1 MSALN
6 SRVESARAWM
16 QQHPWQ
22 SAAVLAA
29 LFGLWFAY
37 KGVDLYAQNKDERD
51 IITARDTAKVAV
63 AARSNA
69 LINRM
74 VRAQKKVEPVTAYTG
89 EVFIMQTFK
98 DAFKEAEAVEVHA
111 PGLAAAYDDVAGFGA
126 GRLALLEAATNDPQ
140 VAVRIIK
147 AGGGHHLGLAK
158 AVGTE
163 PDIRLVYVQLP
174 MGVLDGVLDVT
185 QEKQSYLGLRQGQT
199 DVLSHGDT
207 TLASTAEIN
216 AVAIAKTPWRVV
228 ASAPLAEK
236 GLFSAGGIAELVL
249 GGLCF
254 LLGAACLFAPVYLQ
268 RRGGQE
274 SEVADADGADMTLEQ
289 MQQAGM
295 IVAQAPPP
303 PEFNIKES
311 VQPKVP
317 LDRSIFRAYDIRGI
331 IGVPLDRSIFR
342 AYDIRGIIGVNLDA
356 GIACKV
362 GEAVGTILVE
372 KGLRGIVV
380 GYDGRLSSP
389 DMADG
394 LCEGLAST
402 GIEVINIGQVPT
414 PVVYFAANT
423 GEFTSGISVTGS
435 HNPPDYNGLKI
446 VIDGHTLSGDAIMD
460 IFTRIIDKKII
471 RADKHGAIRQQD
483 IIPAYIERIAED
495 IHIEQPLKVVVD
507 CGNGVPGSVAPRV
520 LRAIGAEVEEL
531 HCEVDGNF
539 PNHHPDPSDP
549 ENLLDLIDLV
559 KHNGADIGLA
569 FDGDGDRLGVVTA
582 AGEVIFADRLLML
595 FAEDVL
601 NRNPGAAIIYDVKC
615 TGALQGHI
623 LRNGGS
629 PLMWKTGHSLI
640 KAKMKETHAELAGE
654 MSGHFFFSE
663 RWYGFDDGIYAAARL
678 LEILAAAPEGVQAK
692 FDELPKLAS
701 TPELKAEVTEGE
713 QHAFIARFVEQA
725 RFEGARISHI
735 DGVRADWPDGWGL
748 VRASNTTP
756 VLVLRFEA
764 NDDAALSRIQETFR
778 MQLLAL
784 KPDLNLPF

>member
-6 SRVESARAWM
+6 SRVESARAWV

-74 VRAQKKVEPVTAYTG
+74 VQAQKKVEPVTAYTG

-98 DAFKEAEAVEVHA
+98 DGFKEAEAVEVHA

-163 PDIRLVYVQLP
+163 PDMRLVYVQLP
-174 MGVLDGVLDVT
+174 IGMLDGVLDVT
-185 QEKQSYLGLRQGQT
+185 QEKHSYLGLRQGQT
-199 DVLSHGDT
+199 DVLSHGDN

-236 GLFSAGGIAELVL
+236 GLFSAGGIGELVL

-254 LLGAACLFAPVYLQ
+254 LLGVGCLFAPGYLQ
-268 RRGGQE
+268 RRRRQE

-289 MQQAGM
+289 MQLAGV
-295 IVAQAPPP
+295 IAAQVPPP

-311 VQPKVP
+311 LQP
-317 LDRSIFRAYDIRGI
+317 R
-331 IGVPLDRSIFR
+331 VPLDRSIFR

-356 GIACKV
+356 GIAFKV

-471 RADKHGAIRQQD
+471 RADKPGAIRQQD
-483 IIPAYIERIAED
+483 IIPAYIARIAED

-507 CGNGVPGSVAPRV
+507 CGNGVPGSVAPLV

-531 HCEVDGNF
+531 YCEVDGNF

-582 AGEVIFADRLLML
+582 SGEVIFADLLLML

-601 NRNPGAAIIYDVKC
+601 SRNPGAAIIYDVKC
-615 TGALQGHI
+615 TGALQSHI

-640 KAKMKETHAELAGE
+640 KSKMKETHAELAGE

-663 RWYGFDDGIYAAARL
+663 RWFGFDDGIYAAARL
-678 LEILAAAPEGVQAK
+678 LEILAAAPEGIQAK
-692 FDELPKLAS
+692 FDELPKLVS
-701 TPELKAEVTEGE
+701 TPELKAEVAEGE

-725 RFEGARISHI
+725 RFEGARISLI

-764 NDDAALSRIQETFR
+764 NDEAALSRIQAAFR

>member
-1 MSALN
+1 MSATH
-6 SRVESARAWM
+6 SRIEHLRGWV
-16 QQHPWQ
+16 QKHPLQ
-22 SAAVLAA
+22 TATLLFVL
-29 LFGLWFAY
+29 LSLWFAY
-37 KGVDLYAQNKDERD
+37 KGVDLYSQNKDERD
-51 IITARDTAKVAV
+51 IITARDNASAAV
-63 AARSNA
+63 TARSNA
-69 LINRM
+69 LIRRM
-74 VRAQKKVEPVTAYTG
+74 IMAQKKVEPVTAATG
-89 EVFIMQTFK
+89 EAAIITTFQ
-98 DAFKEAEAVEVHA
+98 DAFKNAESVQVYT
-111 PGLAAAYDDVAGFGA
+111 PGLSSAYGDVVQFGA
-126 GRLALLEAATNDPQ
+126 GRLALLEAATNDAQ
-140 VAVRIIK
+140 VAIRFIQVSGSRR
-147 AGGGHHLGLAK
+147 LGLAK
-158 AVGTE
+158 SVGTDTE
-163 PDIRLVYVQLP
+163 MRLVYVQLP
-174 MGVLDGVLDVT
+174 MGAMDGILDVT
-185 QEKQSYLGLRQGQT
+185 EEKHSYLGLRQGQI
-199 DVLSHGDT
+199 DVLSHGDSG
-207 TLASTAEIN
+207 LASTAEIN
-216 AVAIAKTPWRVV
+216 AVSIAKTPWRVV

-236 GLFSAGGIAELVL
+236 GLFEAGGIGELVL
-249 GGLCF
+249 AVALF
-254 LLGAACLFAPVYLQ
+254 LLAAGCWFAPVYL
-268 RRGGQE
+268 RRRN
-274 SEVADADGADMTLEQ
+274 SAPSDADPDAEGADMTLEQ
-289 MQQAGM
+289 MRQAG
-295 IVAQAPPP
+295 VLAAQTPPP

-311 VQPKVP
+311 AQPKVP
-317 LDRSIFRAYDIRGI
+317 LE
-331 IGVPLDRSIFR
+331 RSIFR
-342 AYDIRGIIGVNLDA
+342 AYDIRGIIGVNLDP

-389 DMADG
+389 GMADG

-423 GEFTSGISVTGS
+423 GEFSSGISVTGS

-471 RADKHGAIRQQD
+471 RADKPGNIRKQD
-483 IIPAYIERIAED
+483 VIPSYIERIAED
-495 IHIEQPLKVVVD
+495 VHIEQPLKVVVD
-507 CGNGVPGSVAPRV
+507 CGNGVPGAVAPQL

-531 HCEVDGNF
+531 YCEVDGTF

-549 ENLLDLIDLV
+549 ENLLDLIDMV
-559 KHNGADIGLA
+559 KHGGADLGLA
-569 FDGDGDRLGVVTA
+569 FDGDGDRLGVVTKS
-582 AGEVIFADRLLML
+582 GEVIYADRLLML

-601 NRNPGAAIIYDVKC
+601 SRNPGAAILYDVKC

-678 LEILAAAPEGVQAK
+678 LEILAAAPDGVQAK
-692 FDELPKLAS
+692 FDELPKLVS
-701 TPELKAEVTEGE
+701 TPELKVEVTEGE

-725 RFEGARISHI
+725 RFEGARISLI

-764 NDDAALSRIQETFR
+764 NDEAGLVRIQDAFR
-778 MQLLAL
+778 TQLLAL
-784 KPDLNLPF
+784 TPDLKLPF

>member
-1 MSALN
+1 MFALN
-6 SRVESARAWM
+6 SRVESALTWVK
-16 QQHPWQ
+16 QHPWRT
-22 SAAVLAA
+22 ATVLFA

-37 KGVDLYAQNKDERD
+37 KGVDLYTQNKDERD
-51 IITARDTAKVAV
+51 IITARDAATAAA

-69 LINRM
+69 LINR
-74 VRAQKKVEPVTAYTG
+74 VVQAQKKVEPVTAYTG

-98 DAFKEAEAVEVHA
+98 DSFKEAEAVEVHA
-111 PGLAAAYDDVAGFGA
+111 PGLTEAYHDVARFGA
-126 GRLALLEAATNDPQ
+126 GRLALLEAATNNPQ

-147 AGGGHHLGLAK
+147 ADGGHRLGLAK

-163 PDIRLVYVQLP
+163 PDMRLVYVQLP
-174 MGVLDGVLDVT
+174 MGVLDGVLEVT
-185 QEKQSYLGLRQGQT
+185 EQKHSYLGLRQGQT
-199 DVLSHGDT
+199 DVLSHGDN

-236 GLFSAGGIAELVL
+236 GLFSAGGVAELVL
-249 GGLCF
+249 GLLCF
-254 LLGAACLFAPVYLQ
+254 LLGAGCLFASGYLQ
-268 RRGGQE
+268 RRNVLKSRTDDG
-274 SEVADADGADMTLEQ
+274 DGADMTLEQ
-289 MQQAGM
+289 MQQAGL
-295 IVAQAPPP
+295 IAAQAPPA
-303 PEFNIKES
+303 PEFNIKKS
-311 VQPKVP
+311 VQPEV
-317 LDRSIFRAYDIRGI
+317 S
-331 IGVPLDRSIFR
+331 LDRSIFR

-389 DMADG
+389 TMADG

-460 IFTRIIDKKII
+460 IFTRIIEKKII
-471 RADKHGAIRQQD
+471 RADKPGAIRQQD

-495 IHIEQPLKVVVD
+495 VHIEQPLKVVVD
-507 CGNGVPGSVAPRV
+507 CGNGVAGAVAPQV

-531 HCEVDGNF
+531 YCEVDGNF
-539 PNHHPDPSDP
+539 PNHHPDPSNP
-549 ENLLDLIDLV
+549 ENLRNLIDLV

-582 AGEVIFADRLLML
+582 SGEVIFADRLLML

-601 NRNPGAAIIYDVKC
+601 SRNPGAAIIYDVKC

-678 LEILAAAPEGVQAK
+678 LEILTAAPEGVQAK
-692 FDELPKLAS
+692 FDELPKLVS

-713 QHAFIARFVEQA
+713 QHTFIARFVEQA
-725 RFEGARISHI
+725 RFEGARISLI

-764 NDDAALSRIQETFR
+764 NDDAALSRIQEAFR
-778 MQLLAL
+778 GQLLAL

>member
-1 MSALN
+1 MPANN
-6 SRVESARAWM
+6 SSVERARAWV

-22 SAAVLAA
+22 TATLLSV
-29 LFGLWFAY
+29 LFGLWFAF
-37 KGVDLYAQNKDERD
+37 KGVDLYMQNKDARD
-51 IITARDTAKVAV
+51 IISARDAGMAAV
-63 AARSNA
+63 TARSNA
-69 LINRM
+69 LINQM
-74 VRAQKKVEPVTAYTG
+74 MQAQKKVEPVTAATG
-89 EVFIMQTFK
+89 GVFIVQSFKEVFKT
-98 DAFKEAEAVEVHA
+98 AEVVSVYA
-111 PGLAAAYDDVAGFGA
+111 PGLATAYDDVALFGA
-126 GRLALLEAATNDPQ
+126 GRLALLEAATNDQQ
-140 VAVRIIK
+140 VAVRVIQ
-147 AGGGHHLGLAK
+147 ADGGHRLGLAK
-158 AVGTE
+158 AVGT
-163 PDIRLVYVQLP
+163 DTDMRLVYVQLP
-174 MGVLDGVLDVT
+174 MSTLEGVLDVT
-185 QEKQSYLGLRQGQT
+185 QEKHSYLGLRQGQT

-236 GLFSAGGIAELVL
+236 GLFSAGGIGELVL
-249 GGLCF
+249 A
-254 LLGAACLFAPVYLQ
+254 LLFVLFSVGFWFAPGVLL
-268 RRGGQE
+268 RRSGLE
-274 SEVADADGADMTLEQ
+274 STDAEGEGADMTLEQ
-289 MQQAGM
+289 MKQAGV
-295 IVAQAPPP
+295 IAAQAPPV

-311 VQPKVP
+311 LQPKVP
-317 LDRSIFRAYDIRGI
+317 LE
-331 IGVPLDRSIFR
+331 RSIFR
-342 AYDIRGIIGVNLDA
+342 AYDIRGIIGVNLDP
-356 GIACKV
+356 GVACKV

-389 DMADG
+389 AMAEG

-446 VIDGHTLSGDAIMD
+446 VIDGHTLSGEAIMD
-460 IFTRIIDKKII
+460 IFNRIIEKKII
-471 RADKHGAIRQQD
+471 RAENPGRIRQQD
-483 IIPAYIERIAED
+483 VIPDYINRIAED
-495 IHIEQPLKVVVD
+495 VHIEQPLKVVVD
-507 CGNGVPGSVAPRV
+507 CGNGVPGAVAPQV

-531 HCEVDGNF
+531 YCEVDGHF

-549 ENLLDLIDLV
+549 ENLLDLIDMV
-559 KHNGADIGLA
+559 KHSGADIGLA
-569 FDGDGDRLGVVTA
+569 FDGDGDRLGVVTK

-601 NRNPGAAIIYDVKC
+601 SRNPGAAIIYDVKC

-654 MSGHFFFSE
+654 MSGHFFFNE
-663 RWYGFDDGIYAAARL
+663 RWFGFDDGIYAAARL
-678 LEILAAAPEGVQAK
+678 LEILAAVPEGVQAK
-692 FDELPKLAS
+692 FDELPKLVS
-701 TPELKAEVTEGE
+701 TPELKAEVVEGE

-725 RFEGARISHI
+725 RFEGARISLI

-764 NDDAALSRIQETFR
+764 NDDAALARIQEAFR
-778 MQLLAL
+778 GQLLAL
-784 KPDLNLPF
+784 KPDMVLPF